1 MGMGMRVSSSGS
13 ASASQ
18 SASISNW
25 QQNQQNIK
33 DLTASLKSGDLAAAQ
48 KAFASLSGNNST
60 SNANSNSPLAKIG
73 QALQNGDL
81 KGAQDAMLAM
91 QSRHHHHGGQSTTAS
106 QASTTTSTSPTIGS
120 VVNTTA

>member
-13 ASASQ
+13 SSASQ

-25 QQNQQNIK
+25 QKNQQNFK

-60 SNANSNSPLAKIG
+60 NSANSNSPLAKIG

-81 KGAQDAMLAM
+81 KGAQEAM
-91 QSRHHHHGGQSTTAS
+91 QAMRSRHNHNGEQNTVAS
-106 QASTTTSTSPTIGS
+106 QTSTSTSSTVGS
-120 VVNTTA
+120 VINTTA